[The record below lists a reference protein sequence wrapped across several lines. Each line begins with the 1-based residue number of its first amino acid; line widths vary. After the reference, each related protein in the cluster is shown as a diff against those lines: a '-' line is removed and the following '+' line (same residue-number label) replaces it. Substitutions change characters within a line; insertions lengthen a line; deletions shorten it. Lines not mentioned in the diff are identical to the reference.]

1 MYHTKGTYWIRIMS
15 LSESVDDKIRI
26 LPPDLRED
34 AIHYI
39 DALVKRSKRT
49 TYGTFRF
56 VAEGTRSEFSTR
68 YSSVDLPHEALLW
81 RST

>member
-1 MYHTKGTYWIRIMS
+1 MS

-26 LPPDLRED
+26 LHPDLRED

-39 DALVKRSKRT
+39 DARVKHSKRT
-49 TYGTFRF
+49 TYGTFWF
-56 VAEGTRSEFSTR
+56 VADGTLSEFSTR